1 MERSE
6 LKKHSTR
13 NVILRMDYIPLMDD
27 VVDKINNTFGEKYIS
42 EEYEFSQFSETF
54 INNIDIQIN
63 DINDPTIQDSNNF
76 LNIKNNSTRIRSYE
90 YSKESNGD
98 TYLKLIFNKYFV
110 AIEILQDTKYCSFD
124 DYKEIFIS
132 AITIIKNMMGE
143 SLRITRFG
151 FRKLNDMFIKAET
164 PISDFVNINYF
175 NDSCDD
181 LIDVETE
188 TLITEKRYTF
198 GFEKYALNLLTHVS
212 KGNLNEKLVKRLA
225 FDIDLYS
232 TESEF
237 LKNIFEETSSKIT
250 EADDYIFKVFTN
262 LLNND
267 FLNFYKEEKN
277 EYDNLILG
285 VMCNE

>member
-1 MERSE
+1 MERRD

-13 NVILRMDYIPLMDD
+13 NVILRMDYIPLIDD
-27 VVDKINNTFGEKYIS
+27 IVDKINNAFGEKYIS
-42 EEYEFSQFSETF
+42 EEYKFTQFSETF

-90 YSKESNGD
+90 YTKENNGE

-110 AIEILQDTKYCSFD
+110 AIEILQDTKYCSFE

-132 AITIIKNMMGE
+132 AITTIKRIIGE

-151 FRKLNDMFIKAET
+151 FRKLNDMFINADA
-164 PISDFVNINYF
+164 PINDFVNILYF
-175 NDSCDD
+175 NDSCED
-181 LIDVETE
+181 LIKESTE

-198 GFEKYALNLLTHVS
+198 GFDKYALNLLTHVS
-212 KGNLNEKLVKRLA
+212 RGNLNDLLVKRLA

-232 TESEF
+232 TEPVF
-237 LKNIFEETSSKIT
+237 LKNIFDETSEKIT
-250 EADDYIFKVFTN
+250 EADEYIFKVFTN
-262 LLNND
+262 LLNNE
-267 FLNFYKEEKN
+267 FLNFYKEEEE

-285 VMCNE
+285 VMSNE